1 MRPRAAAVPG
11 RWAGPAVGSS
21 WRSREAAARAG
32 GGDASLTG
40 EARPRGRGSAGA
52 RGQGR
57 PPVGAFRRGSRGRGV
72 PTCAEPGPPA
82 WRFAR
87 GALAEGEP
95 GAGAR
100 GFLPASARDRTRAL
114 HGVGDWPVVT
124 RGTEVPLLPLPR
136 RNQDEYDSSPGSG
149 GRSGGAGG
157 GPALRLHPQDRGG
170 TPGRV
175 LQVSAVQRQRGS
187 GGAEKRVRGSPW
199 SPGSGSLRRG
209 RAALPTLGAV
219 SSQLLGIDL
228 WQGTVQVSGACFSAK
243 LVLCRGGDSLGGKE
257 VVTATEMTN
266 SNSLQTVQLCRCLVC
281 HCRCSSGS
289 PVLLLTFFPKV
300 FLFVWLFFN

>member
-1 MRPRAAAVPG
+1 MQDVYLKNMGTLTVRLRTNHKRVERQPLSPRDWSTGTIPCPGDQAPREERARKRRTVCARANFVQPAHRLASRGRGLRGVRPRAAAVPG

-175 LQVSAVQRQRGS
+175 LQVSAAQRQRGS
-187 GGAEKRVRGSPW
+187 RGAEKRVRGVTLESGKWLP
-199 SPGSGSLRRG
+199 PPRQGSASNPRSGFI
-209 RAALPTLGAV
+209 PAV
-219 SSQLLGIDL
+219 G
-228 WQGTVQVSGACFSAK
+228 
-243 LVLCRGGDSLGGKE
+243 
-257 VVTATEMTN
+257 N
-266 SNSLQTVQLCRCLVC
+266 
-281 HCRCSSGS
+281 
-289 PVLLLTFFPKV
+289 
-300 FLFVWLFFN
+300 